1 MSYKASAPGSMMLF
15 GEYAVL
21 HEKPALVCA
30 VDKRVEVILT
40 PREDDIIRIDSDR
53 LGQAHFLLKDIE
65 IERPFQFI
73 LAAVKQFR
81 SKLTVGFD
89 LKINS
94 ECSHQVGLG
103 SSAAVTVAT
112 SAALMQ
118 WLNIRMG
125 VHDFI
130 KLGRGIVRDVQ
141 NGVGSGADI
150 AASVLGGVVQYQMQP
165 FNVEK
170 IPVSLPLIAY
180 YAGFKTPT
188 AEAINRVQTRF
199 SAYPQL
205 FRQICQAIGQ
215 CVVEAVIALRAQDF
229 RRLGELMTIHQGFH
243 ESLGVGM
250 PVLYQLVD
258 ALSAQPQIH
267 GAKISG
273 SGLGD
278 CVIGLGKLDRDLTLS
293 ATAKLASRIPV
304 QVTMEGVR
312 CEKI

>member
-1 MSYKASAPGSMMLF
+1 MSYKASAPGSMMLL

-21 HEKPALVCA
+21 HDKPALVCA
-30 VDKRVEVILT
+30 IDKRVEVILT
-40 PREDDIIRIDSDR
+40 PRTDDVIRIDSDR
-53 LGQAHFLLKDIE
+53 LGQAHFLLNDLE

-73 LAAVKQFR
+73 LATVKQFR

-89 LKINS
+89 LKIIS
-94 ECSHQVGLG
+94 DCSHQVGLG

-112 SAALMQ
+112 AAALMQ
-118 WLNIRMG
+118 WLNVRLG

-150 AASVLGGVVQYQMQP
+150 AASVLGGVVQYQTQP
-165 FNVEK
+165 FTVEK

-199 SAYPQL
+199 SPYPHL
-205 FRQICQAIGQ
+205 FRQLCHSIGQ
-215 CVVEAVIALRAQDF
+215 CVVEAVNALRAQDY
-229 RRLGELMTIHQGFH
+229 RKLGELMTIHQGFH

-250 PVLYQLVD
+250 PILYQLVD
-258 ALSAQPQIH
+258 ALTAQPQVY

-278 CVIGLGKLDRDLTLS
+278 CVIGLGKLDRDLTLP
-293 ATAKLASRIPV
+293 ATAKLASRISV